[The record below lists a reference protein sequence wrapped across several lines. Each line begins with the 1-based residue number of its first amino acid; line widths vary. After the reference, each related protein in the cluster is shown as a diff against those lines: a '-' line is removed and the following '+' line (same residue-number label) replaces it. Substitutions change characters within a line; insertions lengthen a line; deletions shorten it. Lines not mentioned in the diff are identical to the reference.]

1 MHGRE
6 VVVMKKMLAA
16 LLVLF
21 MVCAFPVCAETNNYS
36 DTLFGSLPSYPI
48 QRCSGRS

>member
-36 DTLFGSLPSYPI
+36 DIPHNQEHRLL
-48 QRCSGRS
+48 